1 MSRISQLKH
10 ITILGAVVNLLLSA
24 LKLLAGIFGAS
35 AAMIAD
41 AVHSLSDLIS
51 DGVVLVMVHLGGQD
65 ADAEHDFGHGKFET
79 LGTLL
84 VAVLLIAV
92 GISLCYHGI
101 QEISSILNPQSS
113 ILSSPSGGGRVGA
126 PSWMA
131 FWAALISIVVK
142 EALYQWTYR
151 VGKKLDS
158 PVVMANAWH
167 HRTDALSSVAALIGI
182 GGAILLGGKW
192 VILDPIVCVLISA
205 FIVYIAIKMMVPAV
219 SELLDASLPEAIE
232 HEIETITLGV
242 EGVEDIHELKT
253 RRSGPEMLASL
264 HLVVDGNIS
273 VHAAHDIATAVEHA
287 LRQRFG
293 KMQISIHIEPSID
306 AQ

>member
-1 MSRISQLKH
+1 
-10 ITILGAVVNLLLSA
+10 
-24 LKLLAGIFGAS
+24 
-35 AAMIAD
+35 
-41 AVHSLSDLIS
+41 
-51 DGVVLVMVHLGGQD
+51 
-65 ADAEHDFGHGKFET
+65 
-79 LGTLL
+79 
-84 VAVLLIAV
+84 
-92 GISLCYHGI
+92 
-101 QEISSILNPQSS
+101 
-113 ILSSPSGGGRVGA
+113 
-126 PSWMA
+126 MA

-205 FIVYIAIKMMVPAV
+205 FIVYIAIKMMAPAV

-273 VHAAHDIATAVEHA
+273 VHAAHDIATAVEQA

>member
-1 MSRISQLKH
+1 MSRIAQLKH

-101 QEISSILNPQSS
+101 QEILYTLHSQ
-113 ILSSPSGGGRVGA
+113 LSTIKT

-167 HRTDALSSVAALIGI
+167 HRTDALSSVAAIIGI

-205 FIVYIAIKMMVPAV
+205 FIVYIAIKMMAPAV

-273 VHAAHDIATAVEHA
+273 VHAAHDIATAVEQA

>member
-1 MSRISQLKH
+1 MSRIAQLKH

-101 QEISSILNPQSS
+101 QEILAIFNSQSS
-113 ILSSPSGGGRVGA
+113 IVNSPS
-126 PSWMA
+126 WLA

-205 FIVYIAIKMMVPAV
+205 FIVYIAIKMMAPAV

-293 KMQISIHIEPSID
+293 KMQISIHIEPSVD

>member
-1 MSRISQLKH
+1 MSRISQLKQ
-10 ITILGAVVNLLLSA
+10 ITIIGAVVNLLLSA

-79 LGTLL
+79 FGTLL

-101 QEISSILNPQSS
+101 QEILYTLHST
-113 ILSSPSGGGRVGA
+113 LSTIKT

-205 FIVYIAIKMMVPAV
+205 FIVYIAIKMMAPAV

-273 VHAAHDIATAVEHA
+273 VHAAHDIATAVEQA

>member
-1 MSRISQLKH
+1 MSRIAQLKH

-101 QEISSILNPQSS
+101 QEILYTLHSTLYTIK
-113 ILSSPSGGGRVGA
+113 A
-126 PSWMA
+126 PSWLA

-192 VILDPIVCVLISA
+192 TILDPLVGAVISIVILVVAVKMSIP
-205 FIVYIAIKMMVPAV
+205 AIN
-219 SELLDASLPEAIE
+219 ELTEASLPE
-232 HEIETITLGV
+232 ETEDRILSIIKSVPGV
-242 EGVEDIHELKT
+242 DNVHDLRT
-253 RRSGPEMLASL
+253 RRIGPDIIVDVHIVVDPEMTVA
-264 HLVVDGNIS
+264 
-273 VHAAHDIATAVEHA
+273 AAHDITTVAEDAVRKE
-287 LRQRFG
+287 FG
-293 KMQISIHIEPSID
+293 SGTQLSIHVEPNEDSD
-306 AQ
+306 